1 MKDIYWLK
9 SSTEDEDDHSPTA
22 GSNDDNNVVSSLNN
36 NIYFYSEV
44 NRVKNLQLNKKLM
57 TLGTSLVN
65 RNNSLGVAIPTPINL
80 HINSYGGSLFAGFS
94 SVDYVLNC
102 PVPVHSV
109 IDGCAASAATLFSVV
124 AEKRFMHKHSFML
137 IHQLS
142 SGMWGN
148 YESLKDDMENCD
160 LLMETIRTIYSEHTK
175 IPKNQ
180 LSKILKHDLWW
191 DAKTCLK
198 YGLIDEII
206 T

>member
-9 SSTEDEDDHSPTA
+9 SSATEDGEESPVG
-22 GSNDDNNVVSSLNN
+22 GSNDDNNIVSSLNN

-44 NRVKNLQLNKKLM
+44 NRVKNLQLNKKLV

-65 RNNSLGVAIPTPINL
+65 RNNSLGVETVTPINL

-102 PVPVHSV
+102 AVPVHSV

-124 AEKRFMHKHSFML
+124 AEKRYMHKHSFML

-160 LLMETIRTIYSEHTK
+160 LLMETVRTIYSEHTK
-175 IPKNQ
+175 IPKKTLNQ
-180 LSKILKHDLWW
+180 ILKRDLWF
-191 DAKTCLK
+191 DAETCLK
-198 YGLIDEII
+198 HGLIDEII
-206 T
+206 

>member
-1 MKDIYWLK
+1 MEENHWLK
-9 SSTEDEDDHSPTA
+9 ASTESEEETTS
-22 GSNDDNNVVSSLNN
+22 SSEENNVVSSINN

-44 NRVKNLQLNKKLM
+44 SRPKNLELNKKLVTM
-57 TLGTSLVN
+57 GTSLIN
-65 RNNSLGVAIPTPINL
+65 RSNSLGIEQTVPINL

-102 PVPVHSV
+102 PVPVHSI

-124 AEKRFMHKHSFML
+124 ATKRYIHKHSFML

-148 YESLKDDMENCD
+148 YESLKDQMENND
-160 LLMETIRTIYSEHTK
+160 LLMETLRSIYTENTK
-175 IPKNQ
+175 IPKRILNQ
-180 LSKILKHDLWW
+180 LLKKDLWF
-191 DAKTCLK
+191 DAETCLK

-206 T
+206 

>member
-1 MKDIYWLK
+1 MKDIDWLK
-9 SSTEDEDDHSPTA
+9 MSTEPPDTA
-22 GSNDDNNVVSSLNN
+22 ADSSEESNNVVSSLNN
-36 NIYFYSEV
+36 NVYFYSEV
-44 NRVKNLQLNKKLM
+44 NRAKCLQLNKKLV
-57 TLGTSLVN
+57 TLGTSLRN
-65 RNNSLGVAIPTPINL
+65 RSNSLGISETPPIRL

-102 PVPVHSV
+102 SVPVHTI

-124 AEKRFMHKHSFML
+124 AEKRYMHKHSFML

-160 LLMETIRTIYSEHTK
+160 LLMETIRNIYTEHTK
-175 IPKNQ
+175 IPKKTLNQ
-180 LSKILKHDLWW
+180 ILKRDLWF
-191 DAKTCLK
+191 DADTCLK

-206 T
+206 

>member
-1 MKDIYWLK
+1 MKDITWLK
-9 SSTEDEDDHSPTA
+9 ASTEDTEGSA
-22 GSNDDNNVVSSLNN
+22 SSNDDNNVVSSINN

-44 NRVKNLQLNKKLM
+44 NRVKNLELNKKLIS
-57 TLGTSLVN
+57 LGTQLVN
-65 RNNSLGVAIPTPINL
+65 RSNSLGLSDPAPIKL

-102 PVPVHSV
+102 AVPVHSI

-124 AEKRFMHKHSFML
+124 AEKRYMNKHSFML

-160 LLMETIRTIYSEHTK
+160 LLMETIRSIYTEHTK
-175 IPKNQ
+175 IPKKTLNQ
-180 LSKILKHDLWW
+180 ILKRDLWF
-191 DAKTCLK
+191 DAETCLK
-198 YGLIDEII
+198 YGLIDEIL
-206 T
+206 

>member
-1 MKDIYWLK
+1 MIKDIQWLK
-9 SSTEDEDDHSPTA
+9 SSAKETDVENSC
-22 GSNDDNNVVSSLNN
+22 NDDNNVVSSVNN

-44 NRVKNLQLNKKLM
+44 SRAKNLELNKKLVS
-57 TLGTSLVN
+57 LGTQLVN
-65 RNNSLGVAIPTPINL
+65 RSNSLGMAQHAPIKL

-102 PVPVHSV
+102 AVPVHSI

-124 AEKRFMHKHSFML
+124 AEKRYMNKHSFML

-148 YESLKDDMENCD
+148 YESLKDEMENCD
-160 LLMETIRTIYSEHTK
+160 LLMETIRNIYAEHTK
-175 IPKNQ
+175 IPKKTLNQ
-180 LSKILKHDLWW
+180 ILKKDLWF
-191 DAKTCLK
+191 DTETCLK

-206 T
+206 